1 MAKQGPGASP
11 SPEHLPPPPA
21 FPPLSAALFLDLDG
35 TLAPI
40 MPRPEQVGPDRR
52 RAMLMK
58 RLAATLDGRVAVV
71 SGRAL
76 DDLDRILE
84 HAVTPI
90 AAVHGL
96 VRRDAEGHVTMATPH
111 RGVADARLL
120 LRDLARCDKGLQF
133 EDKQVSVALHYRNAP
148 GAGEAVVEAAQRIAV
163 TTGLVLQLGDMVVEL
178 RTPGQDK
185 GQSVAAFL
193 RERPF
198 IGAVPIFV
206 GDDLT
211 DEDGFAA
218 AARLGGYG
226 VLVGPMRLTAA
237 SYRLDNPAAVTD
249 WLESVVTLTPA

>member
-1 MAKQGPGASP
+1 MYRFEQGRLVMAKQGPGASP

-111 RGVADARLL
+111 HGVADARLL

-133 EDKQVSVALHYRNAP
+133 EDKQVSVALHP
-148 GAGEAVVEAAQRIAV
+148 GLWCP
-163 TTGLVLQLGDMVVEL
+163 GLV
-178 RTPGQDK
+178 RA
-185 GQSVAAFL
+185 VAG
-193 RERPF
+193 
-198 IGAVPIFV
+198 GA
-206 GDDLT
+206 
-211 DEDGFAA
+211 
-218 AARLGGYG
+218 
-226 VLVGPMRLTAA
+226 
-237 SYRLDNPAAVTD
+237 
-249 WLESVVTLTPA
+249 